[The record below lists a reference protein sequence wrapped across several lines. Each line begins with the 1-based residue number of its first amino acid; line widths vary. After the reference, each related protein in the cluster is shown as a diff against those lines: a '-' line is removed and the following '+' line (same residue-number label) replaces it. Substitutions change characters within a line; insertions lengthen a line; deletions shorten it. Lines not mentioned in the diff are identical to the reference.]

1 MTVAQ
6 AVTAM
11 TDLTT
16 AIGASDIDAADL
28 KANTSSSVAAAI
40 ALSLALMNLIAGAG
54 YGPRHQPYKGP
65 LYP

>member
-16 AIGASDIDAADL
+16 AINASDIDEADL
-28 KANTSSSVAAAI
+28 KANTSSSVAAAL
-40 ALSLALMNLIAGAG
+40 ALSKALGNMIAGSG
-54 YGPRHQPYKGP
+54 YGSRVQTHKGP